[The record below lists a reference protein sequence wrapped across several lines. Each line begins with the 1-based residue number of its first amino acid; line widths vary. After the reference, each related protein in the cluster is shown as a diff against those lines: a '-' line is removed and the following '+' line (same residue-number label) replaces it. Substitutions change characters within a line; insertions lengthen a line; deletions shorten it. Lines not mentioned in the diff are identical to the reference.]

1 MNSHSL
7 DYIPDLA
14 DFESPAVKSA
24 SRQRP
29 NTTPSAFR
37 TIFHP
42 LLVKTGSGT
51 LLAPLPIPA
60 EIEREGQRESGLQHI
75 ICPVQ
80 INFARRINKFL
91 EAANRALTDG
101 GLLMICCEANHQR
114 KRRIFSRSP
123 AFLGQ
128 LVLLFDF
135 LLNRVIPKLAGI
147 NRLYFKTPLAR
158 YRALSETEILGR
170 LVCCGFEI
178 ADRREKDGLIYLA
191 ARKADAPSYDPQP
204 TYGPLCRLRR
214 SGYQGR
220 EIKVFKLRTMHPYS
234 EYLQDYV
241 YRTNSLNGKGKFNDD
256 FRITRWGRWC
266 RRLWIDEIPMLWN
279 WIRGDLKL
287 VGVRPLSAH
296 YLSLYPRDVQELRKR
311 HKPGLLP
318 PYYADMPKTLEEI
331 ADSERRYLLARES
344 APVKTDILYFF
355 RALGNIVLKGARS
368 G

>member
-14 DFESPAVKSA
+14 DFDPRAVKPAPKRQPNTNPAV
-24 SRQRP
+24 
-29 NTTPSAFR
+29 FR

-42 LLVKTGSGT
+42 LLVKTGAGT
-51 LLAPLPIPA
+51 LMVPVPVPA
-60 EIEREGQRESGLQHI
+60 EIERNGVQHI

-80 INFARRINKFL
+80 INLARRINKFL
-91 EAANRALTDG
+91 EAANRSLVDG

-114 KRRIFSRSP
+114 RQRLLSRFP
-123 AFLGQ
+123 AILAQ
-128 LVLLFDF
+128 SVLAVDF
-135 LLNRVIPKLAGI
+135 IANRVLPKLPGI
-147 NRLYFKTPLAR
+147 KRLFFNTPLAR

-170 LVCCGFEI
+170 LICCGYQI
-178 ADRREKDGLIYLA
+178 ADRREKDGLIYFA
-191 ARKADAPSYDPQP
+191 ARKVGTPAYDPDP

-234 EYLQDYV
+234 EYLQAYV
-241 YRTNSLNGKGKFNDD
+241 YRNNSLNSKGKFNDD

-287 VGVRPLSAH
+287 VGVRPLSAQ
-296 YLSLYPRDVQELRKR
+296 YLSLYPKDVQELRKR

-331 ADSERRYLLARES
+331 AESERRYLLARES
-344 APVKTDILYFF
+344 APFRTDILYFF
-355 RALGNIVLKGARS
+355 RAVGNIALKGARS